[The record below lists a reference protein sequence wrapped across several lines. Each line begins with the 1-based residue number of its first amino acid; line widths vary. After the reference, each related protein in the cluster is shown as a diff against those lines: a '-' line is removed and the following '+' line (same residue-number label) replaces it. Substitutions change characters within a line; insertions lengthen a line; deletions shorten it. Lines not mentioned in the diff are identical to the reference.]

1 MRSTVLRSI
10 LIAGILLIFNNQSY
24 SQWRAN
30 PTGSLS
36 STLFNYLV
44 PSQPGGG
51 NIWDPTMSSILVSGF
66 VGFNHNT
73 NIGKFSADCD
83 CSYDGKIGLLKIGLA
98 FGGDITYIFSSEW
111 GVIAK
116 LYYDDKHT
124 TESFNRTNPTP
135 IKWDNKV
142 VINDVTTE
150 QKANVSLSYLTAG
163 LFMRYQ
169 PRLQRWFV
177 YVGPTIGKNLTSK
190 IEQTETIVTPEL
202 TYIEG
207 ANTDRIVKQLDIE
220 NRVNIRAEA
229 LFGIGYE
236 YMIGPRLFLS
246 PEFQFAYPITK
257 INKGAYLS
265 GAPDGNWKVV
275 TARLSVGLKYVAF

>member
-10 LIAGILLIFNNQSY
+10 LLAGILLIFTNQSF
-24 SQWRAN
+24 SQWR
-30 PTGSLS
+30 TSTSGSL
-36 STLFNYLV
+36 TGALFSNLA
-44 PSQPGGG
+44 PSLPGGQ
-51 NIWDPTMSSILVSGF
+51 NVFSPDMSSILVSGF

-73 NIGKFSADCD
+73 NIGNFSAKCD
-83 CSYDGKIGLLKIGLA
+83 CSFEGKVGLLKIGLA

-124 TESFNRTNPTP
+124 TESFERSKPFP
-135 IKWDNKV
+135 IKYGNQ
-142 VINDVTTE
+142 VIIRDVKTE
-150 QKANVSLSYLTAG
+150 EKANVSLSYLTAG

-177 YVGPTIGKNLTSK
+177 YAGPTIGKNLSNK
-190 IEQTETIVTPEL
+190 IEQTETIVTNEL

-207 ANTDRIVKQLDIE
+207 ANTERIVSQDGID
-220 NRVNIRAEA
+220 NRNNIRAEA
-229 LFGIGYE
+229 LVGVGYE
-236 YMIGPRLFLS
+236 YMLGPRLFLS

-257 INKGAYLS
+257 ITSGAS
-265 GAPDGNWKVV
+265 TSAPDGNWKVA